1 MLNYKL
7 EQQGTGHLLTVVKG
21 WIKLGK
27 RFFSQFY
34 QSINPLGELRRLL
47 HSKGLDKNN

>member
-7 EQQGTGHLLTVVKG
+7 EQPGTGHLLSVVKG

-34 QSINPLGELRRLL
+34 QSIIPLVELKRLL
-47 HSKGLDKNN
+47 HSKELDKNN